1 MNAYL
6 YLLSRDKK
14 DLKIITVLQGSCPT
28 KKLSKVQELNLSRD
42 LESQIESIIKDHKMN
57 WDAWVENASSIQEL
71 VENLSKRGLRRI
83 PISIKSILKMKHSL
97 DTKSTI
103 DPLTAKKMKI
113 NPSSFSSNDS

>member
-28 KKLSKVQELNLSRD
+28 KKLSKIQELNLSRD

-57 WDAWVENASSIQEL
+57 WEVWIENASSIQEL
-71 VENLSKRGLRRI
+71 IENLSKRGLRRI
-83 PISIKSILKMKHSL
+83 PISIKSMLKMKHNP

-103 DPLTAKKMKI
+103 DPLTAKKMKV